1 MKLIKFL
8 LGIFFLMIVSQVAY
22 AQVGDKLLILEV
34 DVEVDDRS
42 SNNLNDGDRIRREAK
57 PESDVEFKIK
67 IKNNFTSAEGLEI
80 QDIEVTVTIEE
91 IDDDEDLD
99 DDAKD
104 FDLNDGDDK
113 RVKISFKLPLE
124 IDEGTYDVVIEI
136 EGEDENGTLHRVT
149 ATLDLEVEKERH
161 EVRFLKKSLNP
172 TELTCQRSVQ
182 LSIGVINTGQE
193 EEEQTV
199 LELIN
204 EELGISFRE
213 TFDLSDDPFDK
224 DSKFSKLYTVRIPED
239 QSVGVYPI
247 LAQVI
252 YDDGDEVTSTNL
264 DLVINACEIQTKV
277 EEEEEEEPEVVVVTP
292 QPITPPLTPT
302 PIVTISQPAV
312 TEEKS
317 LLGSA
322 GFVAVLIVG
331 EILVVVAAVFLV
343 MTLMRRRV

>member
-8 LGIFFLMIVSQVAY
+8 LGIFFLMIVSQVAF

-67 IKNNFTSAEGLEI
+67 IKNNFTRAEGLEI
-80 QDIEVTVTIEE
+80 QDIEVTVTIEG

-99 DDAKD
+99 DDARD

-124 IDEGTYDVVIEI
+124 IDEGTYDVVIEV
-136 EGEDENGTLHRVT
+136 EGEDENGTIHRVT
-149 ATLDLEVEKERH
+149 ATLDLEVDKERH

-172 TELTCQRSVQ
+172 TELSCQRSTQ

-204 EELGISFRE
+204 EELGVNFRE
-213 TFDLSDDPFDK
+213 IFDLSDDPFAK
-224 DSKFSKLYTVRIPED
+224 DSKFSKLYTIRVPED
-239 QSVGVYPI
+239 QLVGVYPI

-252 YDDGDEVTSTNL
+252 YDNGDEIVSTNL
-264 DLVINACEIQTKV
+264 DLVINACESKGEV
-277 EEEEEEEPEVVVVTP
+277 EEEEEEPEVIVVTP
-292 QPITPPLTPT
+292 QPITPLPAPT
-302 PIVTISQPAV
+302 PSVTISQPAV

>member
-1 MKLIKFL
+1 MKIIKFL
-8 LGIFFLMIVSQVAY
+8 LGIFFLMIVSQVAF
-22 AQVGDKLLILEV
+22 AQVGNKLLIVEV

-57 PESDVEFKIK
+57 PESDVEFKIE

-80 QDIEVTVTIEE
+80 QDIELTVRIEE

-99 DDAKD
+99 DDAKE

-113 RVKISFKLPLE
+113 RVKVSFKLPLE
-124 IDEGTYDVVIEI
+124 IDEGTYDVVIEV
-136 EGEDENGTLHRVT
+136 EGEDENGTLHT
-149 ATLDLEVEKERH
+149 ATITLDLEVEKERH

-172 TELTCQRSVQ
+172 AELSCQKSTQ

-193 EEEQTV
+193 EEEETV
-199 LELIN
+199 LELTN
-204 EELGISFRE
+204 TELGVSFRE
-213 TFDLSDDPFDK
+213 TFDLGDDPFDS
-224 DSKFSKLYTVRIPED
+224 DSKFSKLYTIRIPED

-252 YDDGDEVTSTNL
+252 YDGGDEVLSTNL
-264 DLVINACEIQTKV
+264 DLVLNACEIQAEE

-292 QPITPPLTPT
+292 QQITPQVLTPV
-302 PIVTISQPAV
+302 VTVSEPVI

-317 LLGSA
+317 LLGST
-322 GFVAVLIVG
+322 GFVVALIFG
-331 EILVVVAAVFLV
+331 EILVVAAAVFLV